1 MSHDIVPY
9 ETEIPAH
16 LANRVGQ
23 PSALAES
30 MSGGIASGA
39 EFPRISIKGARFR
52 TIEGG
57 VEEVLPDTSLEVI
70 VVGANPGISKA
81 WYATAWNPDSEP
93 SAPDCFTMNGIV
105 PDPDS
110 SQPQNDLCASCPQNA
125 WGSRITQQGTEIKA
139 CSDKK
144 RLAIV
149 AATDPTGPVYLLE
162 VTPAALS
169 GLNVYNRELK
179 TRHIPPDIIKTIISF
194 DTKASFPKLTFGFG
208 GYIDTEVQPIIEK
221 LFGSDKVNEIIG
233 FNPSASPPT
242 AVALP
247 APVKTPEAAASLDVA
262 IKEELAPTATFGNP
276 SAPVAEPVAVPEAV
290 PEAATTEA
298 TFGKPAE
305 ASAQATPA
313 PKPVVEE
320 PEPAP
325 VADSVTVNLAAEITQ
340 LMDEVADDAPEETN
354 DG

>member
-1 MSHDIVPY
+1 
-9 ETEIPAH
+9 
-16 LANRVGQ
+16 
-23 PSALAES
+23 
-30 MSGGIASGA
+30 
-39 EFPRISIKGARFR
+39 
-52 TIEGG
+52 
-57 VEEVLPDTSLEVI
+57 
-70 VVGANPGISKA
+70 
-81 WYATAWNPDSEP
+81 
-93 SAPDCFTMNGIV
+93 MNGIV

-110 SQPQNDLCASCPQNA
+110 GQPQNDLCASCPQNA

-247 APVKTPEAAASLDVA
+247 APVGQAEAVAPLDAAM
-262 IKEELAPTATFGNP
+262 KEELFRSSAAPTTQ
-276 SAPVAEPVAVPEAV
+276 APEPVAVPEVV
-290 PEAATTEA
+290 PEVVTTGAA
-298 TFGKPAE
+298 FGKPAE